1 MNCVVIFS
9 ALLWVTF
16 DGDVRCG
23 GILKLLLV
31 LSSGCLPSPYKSHE
45 ANFITPT
52 CSIMD
57 EANIA

>member
-9 ALLWVTF
+9 ALLWVAF

-45 ANFITPT
+45 ANVQHT
-52 CSIMD
+52 D
-57 EANIA
+57 L